1 MLKRFFVTDTKP
13 VNYAFLT
20 SNLISSISHDGKLRF
35 VKSLERFLLRGML
48 RLSPP
53 ESPVDME
60 SVSLLEGKNF
70 SRIVSVWVSKFQ
82 RDRKLAALLFK
93 VNRIRMN

>member
-1 MLKRFFVTDTKP
+1 MKRLFITDTKP

-35 VKSLERFLLRGML
+35 VKSLEKFLLRGML
-48 RLSPP
+48 RPSPP
-53 ESPVDME
+53 ESPIDME
-60 SVSLLEGKNF
+60 SVSCLEGKNF

-82 RDRKLAALLFK
+82 RNRKLAALLFK
-93 VNRIRMN
+93 INRFRMN